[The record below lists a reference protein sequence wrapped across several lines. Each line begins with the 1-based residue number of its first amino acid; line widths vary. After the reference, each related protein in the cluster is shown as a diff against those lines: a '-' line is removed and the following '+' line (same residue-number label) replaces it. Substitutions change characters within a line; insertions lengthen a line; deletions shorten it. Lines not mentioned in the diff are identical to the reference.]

1 MNSDMIFP
9 IVLGIAM
16 AYIAVRWVYFKIL
29 KIAFEKNLVDAPDW
43 RKLQKQPVP
52 VVGGLAVFLGV
63 LSGILAAT
71 AYHYT
76 FNPEPESTGL
86 LPIICAMSVMI
97 YTGALDDILGLTPK
111 ARIAIEIATI
121 IALIFSSGMCIDT
134 FHGLWGIEQISWWIA
149 VPLTVFAGV
158 GIINSINMIDG
169 VNGLSSGLCMTCCSL
184 FGIAFFIIG
193 DIANTVLAF
202 TMVASLLPF
211 FLRNVFG
218 LKSRMFIGDAGTMV
232 MGVLMAWFVM
242 CMLSKN
248 SAINSVSESHYVNI
262 IALSIAILS
271 VPIFDTLRV
280 MTMRI
285 ARGVSPFRPDK
296 THLHHVFVNV
306 GLSHF
311 ITAISEIII
320 GLTTTIICYIS
331 IRVGASL
338 EVQLYVVALSSMW
351 FVWGT
356 YAILRYHV
364 RRHTAFLLWLA
375 NFSEKKHLSKTKWW
389 ESFTK
394 WLDRPINYA
403 MSSSDSPAA
412 KSAVARKKFN
422 TNIQAIDYNISKE
435 NERKMILDYMKGKA
449 EVHICDLKAYSG
461 ADQQLVNAMISE
473 GIQSGY
479 VKAILSDS
487 NGNPQIV
494 ALK

>member
-1 MNSDMIFP
+1 MNWNMFIP
-9 IVLGIAM
+9 IALGCVM
-16 AYIAVRWVYFKIL
+16 ANVAVRWIYFKIL
-29 KIAFEKNLVDAPDW
+29 KVAFDKKLVDNPDA
-43 RKLQKQPVP
+43 RKLQKRPVP

-63 LSGILAAT
+63 LAGVLAAT
-71 AYHYT
+71 AFHY
-76 FNPEPESTGL
+76 
-86 LPIICAMSVMI
+86 
-97 YTGALDDILGLTPK
+97 
-111 ARIAIEIATI
+111 
-121 IALIFSSGMCIDT
+121 
-134 FHGLWGIEQISWWIA
+134 
-149 VPLTVFAGV
+149 
-158 GIINSINMIDG
+158 
-169 VNGLSSGLCMTCCSL
+169 
-184 FGIAFFIIG
+184 
-193 DIANTVLAF
+193 
-202 TMVASLLPF
+202 
-211 FLRNVFG
+211 VFG
-218 LKSRMFIGDAGTMV
+218 AKSRMFIGDAGTMV

-248 SAINSVSESHYVNI
+248 STINSFRESHNVNI

-311 ITAISEIII
+311 ITAISEILI

-375 NFSEKKHLSKTKWW
+375 HFSEKRHLSNTKWW

-394 WLDRPINYA
+394 WLDRPIDYA

-412 KSAVARKKFN
+412 KSAVAREKFKSH
-422 TNIQAIDYNISKE
+422 IQSIDINISK
-435 NERKMILDYMKGKA
+435 
-449 EVHICDLKAYSG
+449 
-461 ADQQLVNAMISE
+461 
-473 GIQSGY
+473 
-479 VKAILSDS
+479 
-487 NGNPQIV
+487 
-494 ALK
+494 